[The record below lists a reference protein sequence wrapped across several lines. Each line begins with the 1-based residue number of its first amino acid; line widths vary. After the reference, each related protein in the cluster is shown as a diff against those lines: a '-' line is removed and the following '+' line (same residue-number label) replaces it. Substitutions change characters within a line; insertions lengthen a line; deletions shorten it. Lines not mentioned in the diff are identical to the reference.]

1 MPILDLLSQPIVF
14 VAWLAAIIYVL
25 TIHEFSHAL
34 AGTWLGDSTARLAGR
49 LTLNPLAHVSWLGFF
64 MLLLVGFG
72 WGKPV
77 PFNPYNLK
85 YPRVGPALV
94 AIAGPLSNLISAI
107 IFIVIFKI
115 FFPAVHPLFLIM
127 SDVTAD
133 SLNLAAVFLSLAIFL
148 NLILMIFNLIPIP
161 PLDGSKIL
169 FAIIADGKYAGIR
182 HTLEDRGP
190 MILLIIIMMDSFIGT
205 NILGGIVNGVLNLVF
220 KLVA

>member
-14 VAWLAAIIYVL
+14 IAWLAAIIYVL
-25 TIHEFSHAL
+25 TIHEFCHAL

-49 LTLNPLAHVSWLGFF
+49 LTLNPLSHVSWLGFL

-85 YPRVGPALV
+85 YPRIGPALV

-115 FFPAVHPLFLIM
+115 FFPMVHPLFLVA

-169 FAIIADGKYAGIR
+169 FAVISDAKYAGIR

-205 NILGGIVNGVLNLVF
+205 NIFGSIIYGVINVVF